1 MSKVMTVDKTYLRW
15 LPLLCLLIP
24 PAKAAAVSVSI
35 DGGEVTVLAVMLMS
49 VAVTAGLVVLLLM
62 CTDCYNS
69 EVDSRSHPACGG
81 HHTVGGNYPTS
92 TSQVNEAVLQS
103 SIRNNGY
110 HTGTSDNSPL
120 PYSLSPSNVPTSSGF
135 RGYQS
140 DTVPSSAAPL
150 LNSSTGPAGGG
161 GQAIG
166 GTHFN
171 PLEPEEPPPSYGEA
185 VRYH

>member
-1 MSKVMTVDKTYLRW
+1 MTVDKVCLGW

-24 PAKAAAVSVSI
+24 PAQTAAVSVGT
-35 DGGEVTVLAVMLMS
+35 DGSDVTVLLVMLVS
-49 VAVTAGLVVLLLM
+49 VAITAGLVVLLLM
-62 CTDCYNS
+62 CMDCYNS

-110 HTGTSDNSPL
+110 HTGSSDNSPL

-140 DTVPSSAAPL
+140 DTVPSCAAPL
-150 LNSSTGPAGGG
+150 LNSNTGSAGGG
-161 GQAIG
+161 GQVRA

-171 PLEPEEPPPSYGEA
+171 PLEPNEPPPSYGEA
-185 VRYH
+185 VRYN